1 MEFLAMVIGAF
12 IGLWIYGRFT
22 NDAAREQNRRNLEK
36 LGRQR

>member
-1 MEFLAMVIGAF
+1 MELFTMIIGAI

-22 NDAAREQNRRNLEK
+22 NDAAREQNRRNLER